1 MMFMKFLFA
10 FVTSIVVGVDVGL
23 DVTGATSI
31 KVVSTEAAKPFD
43 TPFDIED
50 DSINMT
56 ITTATYKYVYY
67 MIIIGASST
76 YFSTCVIRFG
86 IFLWRTTLS
95 NFPP

>member
-31 KVVSTEAAKPFD
+31 KVVSTEAVTPFD

-50 DSINMT
+50 DSINIT
-56 ITTATYKYVYY
+56 ITAATYSLN
-67 MIIIGASST
+67 MFIT
-76 YFSTCVIRFG
+76 
-86 IFLWRTTLS
+86 
-95 NFPP
+95 

>member
-23 DVTGATSI
+23 DVTVATLI

-43 TPFDIED
+43 TPFEIED
-50 DSINMT
+50 DSINNEN
-56 ITTATYKYVYY
+56 KYVYY